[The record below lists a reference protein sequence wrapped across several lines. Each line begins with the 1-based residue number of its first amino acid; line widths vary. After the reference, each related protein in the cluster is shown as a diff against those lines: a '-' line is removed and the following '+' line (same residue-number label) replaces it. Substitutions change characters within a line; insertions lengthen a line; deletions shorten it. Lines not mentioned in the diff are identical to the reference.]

1 MNYIYWLSQIQYS
14 EQLLVG
20 DQLFILSQLLQH
32 ECPILPGLVLG
43 NNLFKDFCASL
54 EINQSLINLNVD
66 DYQAL
71 QAVATRSRQIIH
83 QAVFHPSWQSEIYQ
97 ATQQLNS
104 ESLIIQPFVTIPHR
118 QHQVNNSLW
127 RSQSMGY
134 EQSPKT
140 WLCQSR
146 TCSANPEALV
156 IAIKQVYSQLFTA
169 SSLFYWQKLG
179 MSSEQINLALL
190 IRPLKAAYASG
201 TIELDSNLVRIKAT
215 WGLETSLLQG
225 DVEPDEYYID
235 RQTEQIIS
243 QSLGH
248 KNYAY
253 RPQNVSAARSL
264 TDCLEA
270 YTPSENDIETYVV
283 EPKTIAQL
291 LQSTQ
296 VILQQQPHIRYL
308 VWTLPAVTHQAI
320 STTNFYF
327 TYLDEHLAA
336 IDLIP
341 DRVTHTLMSSLS
353 PKPLLTGVAAAPGQV
368 IADVVI
374 LDENRQSQSIPPGS
388 ILVTKAIAPHHIPLI
403 QQVAGIITE
412 KGGKT
417 SHGAIVARELNI
429 PAVVNVT
436 NATSILQTGNK
447 VLLNGDEGRIYPA
460 NTRHKLPLANLST
473 KHLLASNYP
482 IATKLMVNLSQ
493 PASIIKT
500 QNLPVDGV
508 GLLRSDLLLA
518 DLLASQSSVHWQ
530 DSSFRSQ
537 LVKTLTDYLR
547 QFVSAFA
554 PRPVFYRS
562 LDWYPHKSMNPI
574 LSNRGT
580 YSYLADPTLFDWEL
594 EVLAVINTEGYNN
607 LNLILP
613 FVRSVEEFTF
623 CYRRLENIGLT
634 ANNSLQ
640 VWIMAEVPSVIFLLP
655 EYVRAGVQGI
665 AIGTNDLTQLLL
677 GVDREQTEFSDRG
690 LNANHP
696 AMHKAIAQLIATA
709 QANNI
714 ECCICGQA
722 PVDYPSLIDK
732 LINWGITSISVEPE
746 AVERTYQAIARAE
759 RRLLLQL
766 IIDN

>member
-1 MNYIYWLSQIQYS
+1 MNYIYWLSQIQNS

-20 DQLFILSQLLQH
+20 DKLFILSQLLQH

-43 NNLFKDFCASL
+43 NNLFKDFLASL
-54 EINQSLINLNVD
+54 EINQSLTNLNVD

-104 ESLIIQPFVTIPHR
+104 ESLIIQPFVTISHR

-127 RSQSMGY
+127 R
-134 EQSPKT
+134 
-140 WLCQSR
+140 SR

-179 MSSEQINLALL
+179 ISSEQINLALL

-201 TIELDSNLVRIKAT
+201 TIELDSNLIRIKAT

-225 DVEPDEYYID
+225 DVEPDEYYIN

-243 QSLGH
+243 RSLGH

-253 RPQNVSAARSL
+253 RPQNVSAATSL

-270 YTPSENDIETYVV
+270 YTPSENHTETYVL

-296 VILQQQPHIRYL
+296 VILQQQPQIRYL
-308 VWTLPAVTHQAI
+308 VWTIPAVTHQAT
-320 STTNFYF
+320 STPNFYF
-327 TYLDEHLAA
+327 TYLDEDLATNE
-336 IDLIP
+336 LVP
-341 DRVTHTLMSSLS
+341 ERVTHTLMSSLS
-353 PKPLLTGVAAAPGQV
+353 PKPLLTGVAASPGQV

-436 NATSILQTGNK
+436 DATSILQTGVK
-447 VLLNGDEGRIYPA
+447 VLLNGDEGKIYHPT
-460 NTRHKLPLANLST
+460 TRQKSSLANLST
-473 KHLLASNYP
+473 KHLLAPNAP

-493 PASIIKT
+493 PASIVKT
-500 QNLPVDGV
+500 QNLPVDGI
-508 GLLRSDLLLA
+508 GLLRADLLLA
-518 DLLASQSSVHWQ
+518 DLLTSRTSAQWQ
-530 DSSFRSQ
+530 DKSFRSE
-537 LVKTLTDYLR
+537 LVRTLSDYLR

-562 LDWYPHKSMNPI
+562 LDWYPHNSMNPI

-580 YSYLADPTLFDWEL
+580 YSYLADPTLFDLEL
-594 EVLAVINTEGYNN
+594 KALAVIKTEGYNN

-613 FVRSVEEFTF
+613 FVRSVEEFKF

-677 GVDREQTEFSDRG
+677 GVDREKTEFSDRG

-696 AMHKAIAQLIATA
+696 AMHQAIAQLIATA

-759 RRLLLQL
+759 RRLLLQAA
-766 IIDN
+766 ISNY